1 MYNLPYFKEKDQRV
15 VLDFVHE
22 HPFAVLIGT
31 GDKGPMATQVPILMY
46 ERDRGRVFLRGHIMR
61 NTDHHKALQKND
73 EALCVFSGAHT
84 YVSARWYSDPQT
96 ASTWNYMSVH
106 ARGKLRFLDEPEL
119 RAFLEELTTRFENSN
134 DSPASFRYLPKSY
147 VDSLVKAIIA
157 FEIEVREIENVFKL
171 SQNRDEQSY
180 DNIIQKLE
188 SQGGDG
194 RVIADEMRKRREQ
207 LFTGESSQG
216 RSMP

>member
-1 MYNLPYFKEKDQRV
+1 MYDLPYFKERDPRV
-15 VLDFVHE
+15 VLDFIRE
-22 HPFAVLIGT
+22 HPFAMLIGA
-31 GDKGPMATQVPILMY
+31 GDDGPMATHVPILMD
-46 ERDRGRVFLRGHIMR
+46 EREGGRIFLRGHIMR
-61 NTDHHKALQKND
+61 KTGHHQALEKND

-84 YVSARWYSDPQT
+84 YVSASWYSDPQT

-106 ARGKLRFLDEPEL
+106 ARGKLCFVGEPEL
-119 RAFLEELTTRFENSN
+119 RTLLEELTMRFENN
-134 DSPASFRYLPKSY
+134 DNSPASFRHLPKSY

-188 SQGGDG
+188 AQGGDG
-194 RVIADEMRKRREQ
+194 RIIADEMRKRREQ
-207 LFTGESSQG
+207 LFTGGNRPAVSS
-216 RSMP
+216 P